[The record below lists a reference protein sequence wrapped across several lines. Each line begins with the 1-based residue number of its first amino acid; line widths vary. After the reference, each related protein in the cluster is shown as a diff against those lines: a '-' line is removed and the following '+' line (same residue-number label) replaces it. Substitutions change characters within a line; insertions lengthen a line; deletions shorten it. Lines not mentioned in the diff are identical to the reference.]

1 MMSQLQPIRYGMISV
16 IDDDDDDDDDVAWM
30 MD

>member
-16 IDDDDDDDDDVAWM
+16 IDDDDDDDDVAWM